1 MEVTLLVNSEQQHE
15 IEQFFYQEALLLD
28 DHKYVEWL
36 DLFSE
41 DTHYWMPIR
50 QTKTSDELDE
60 EFGKPGDVAYYDDPK
75 GMLEA
80 RVRRLET
87 GYAWAEDPPSRTRHC
102 ISNVIVTGIDGD
114 EISTTSNF
122 ILYRSRL
129 ERDVDWW
136 VGRRLDVLRRH
147 NGSFLIAKRTVLL
160 DMTNILSRNLS
171 NFF

>member
-1 MEVTLLVNSEQQHE
+1 MLVNSEQQHE

-28 DHKYVEWL
+28 EHRYVEWL

-50 QTKTSDELDE
+50 QTKTSDSLDE

-102 ISNVIVTGIDGD
+102 ISNVIVTEVNG
-114 EISTTSNF
+114 EELSTTSNF

-136 VGRRLDVLRRH
+136 VGRRLDVLRRN

>member
-1 MEVTLLVNSEQQHE
+1 MLVNAEQQHE
-15 IEQFFYQEALLLD
+15 IEQFYYQEALVLD
-28 DHKYVEWL
+28 EHRYLEWVN
-36 DLFSE
+36 LFSD

-50 QTKTSDELDE
+50 QTKTSNDVDE

-75 GMLEA
+75 GILES

-87 GYAWAEDPPSRTRHC
+87 GYAWAEDPPSRTRHLYTN
-102 ISNVIVTGIDGD
+102 IIVTAIEGD
-114 EISTTSNF
+114 ELTVTCNF

-136 VGRRLDVLRRH
+136 VGRRVDVLRR
-147 NGSFLIAKRTVLL
+147 NEGSFLIAKRAIYL
-160 DMTNILSRNLS
+160 DQTNILARNLS

>member
-1 MEVTLLVNSEQQHE
+1 LLVNSEQQHE

-75 GMLEA
+75 AMLEA

-102 ISNVIVTGIDGD
+102 ISNVIVTGIEGD

-147 NGSFLIAKRTVLL
+147 EGSFLIAKRTVLL